1 MRTEINSITNQYRK
15 VNEKPRKGQ
24 AELRTVLIKKNTLQG
39 GERSR
44 KLRTEKGRNESMF
57 LANPNQFT
65 KATLD
70 GTRGNLYKTQKRI
83 VQHSDDR
90 E

>member
-24 AELRTVLIKKNTLQG
+24 AELRTVLIKKTLQRA
-39 GERSR
+39 ERSR
-44 KLRTEKGRNESMF
+44 KSRTEKGRMF

-65 KATLD
+65 KATLY
-70 GTRGNLYKTQKRI
+70 GTKRESLQNPTEDSSTQ
-83 VQHSDDR
+83 
-90 E
+90 